1 MQRYTFLLN
10 CIFNQLIQTENYE
23 IFSQM
28 FNEFKNKVLNLFS
41 ATNKYNENLLIEI
54 ENNYMNS
61 IDENLLNE
69 NLN

>member
-1 MQRYTFLLN
+1 
-10 CIFNQLIQTENYE
+10 
-23 IFSQM
+23 M